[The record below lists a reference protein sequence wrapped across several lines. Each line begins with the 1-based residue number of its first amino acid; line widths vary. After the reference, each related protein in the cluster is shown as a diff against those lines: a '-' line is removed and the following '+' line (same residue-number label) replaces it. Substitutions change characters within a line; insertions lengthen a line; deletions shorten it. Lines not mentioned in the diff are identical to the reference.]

1 MIDEPLAGGQ
11 FFPTPS
17 QTYMIALILGLGLPI
32 GIIFLLGLL
41 QFKIQTRSDVERLTN
56 LPIVGDIPLTPET
69 AEGAIVVREN
79 RNELMEE
86 VFRSVRTQY
95 PIHAP
100 GRTKGDTLHLYH
112 FRAKERALR
121 PVTWPAVWPLW
132 AKKSLLWGWTSVS
145 PD

>member
-86 VFRSVRTQY
+86 VFRSVRTNIQY
-95 PIHAP
+95 MLQEGQKVILFTSTTSGEGKSFTA
-100 GRTKGDTLHLYH
+100 GNLACSL
-112 FRAKERALR
+112 A
-121 PVTWPAVWPLW
+121 LW
-132 AKKSLLWGWTSVS
+132 AKSHYCGVGH
-145 PD
+145 P